1 MEGVLTRKIGWGQL
15 LPFALLYGLA
25 AVTIARM
32 NWRRYSP
39 DEHGWAP
46 GITMALFVSLVFAAG
61 STMFG
66 EAWIWIA
73 ESLQMPIS
81 SVPGQRD
88 VYASSGLNGRLLR
101 S

>member
-25 AVTIARM
+25 AVTIAQM

-39 DEHGWAP
+39 DEHGWTL

-61 STMFG
+61 STMLG
-66 EAWIWIA
+66 EAWIWM
-73 ESLQMPIS
+73 EHGSLLDDHIQVS
-81 SVPGQRD
+81 C
-88 VYASSGLNGRLLR
+88 LLER
-101 S
+101 PVVELR